1 MTGVATSVSLVLL
14 YFGIASAYVALA
26 FVANASGVATP
37 WLIIGALAACLALP
51 FVVATIS
58 FTLAWI
64 FRTPRPPSCMI
75 GPIASLRMFVG
86 EARAI
91 ARSHPRMA
99 FGWWLM
105 RDPPPAPAVTPVL
118 LLHGVLCNAGIW
130 RGTIPR
136 LRAAGCR
143 PVYTL
148 SYGPPTA
155 SIEHFAEQLDAKIEA
170 ICNATGAARVALVTH
185 SMGGLVARAY
195 LRRFGGVRIRCVV
208 TIGAPHHGSVDAW
221 MFPGECL
228 AQMRPGNAWLAA
240 LNAEPPPAATRIVS
254 LWSRHD
260 SMVAPQASAELAGAE
275 NVAFIGIGHNALVDH
290 PAIVAR
296 VVMELAR
303 A

>member
-1 MTGVATSVSLVLL
+1 MKDVATSVSLVLL
-14 YFGIASAYVALA
+14 YLGIASAYMALA
-26 FVANASGVATP
+26 FAATASGVATP
-37 WLIIGALAACLALP
+37 WLIVGALAACLALP
-51 FVVATIS
+51 FAVTTMS

-64 FRTPRPPSCMI
+64 FRTPRPPAYRI
-75 GPIASLRMFVG
+75 GLASSVRMFID
-86 EARAI
+86 EAMAI

-105 RDPPPAPAVTPVL
+105 RDPPPERAAAPVL

-130 RGTIPR
+130 HGTIPR
-136 LRAAGCR
+136 LVAAGCG

-148 SYGPPTA
+148 SYAPPTA
-155 SIEHFAEQLDAKIEA
+155 SIERFAEQLDAKIEA
-170 ICNATGAARVALVTH
+170 ICNATGAARVAIVTH

-195 LRRFGGVRIRCVV
+195 MRRFGGVRVRCLV
-208 TIGAPHHGSVDAW
+208 TVGAPHHGSIDAW

-240 LNAEPPPAATRIVS
+240 LNGYANPSATRIVS

-260 SMVAPQASAELAGAE
+260 SMVAPQASAELAGAD
-275 NVAFIGIGHNALVDH
+275 NIAFTGIGHNALVEH
-290 PAIVAR
+290 PDVVAR
-296 VVMELAR
+296 IIAELSR

>member
-1 MTGVATSVSLVLL
+1 MRGVATSISLLLL
-14 YFGIASAYVALA
+14 YCGIACAYVALA
-26 FVANASGVATP
+26 LVAGGVATP
-37 WLIIGALAACLALP
+37 WLIVGALAACLALP
-51 FVVATIS
+51 LVVAAIS
-58 FTLAWI
+58 FTLAWV

-75 GPIASLRMFVG
+75 GPIASLRMFMG
-86 EARAI
+86 EAMAI

-105 RDPPPAPAVTPVL
+105 RDPPAEPAANPVL

-136 LRAAGCR
+136 LAAAGCG

-155 SIEHFAEQLDAKIEA
+155 SIELFAEQLAAKIEA

-185 SMGGLVARAY
+185 SMGGLVARAH
-195 LRRFGGVRIRCVV
+195 LRRWGGARVRCLV
-208 TIGAPHHGSVDAW
+208 TVGAPHHGSVDAW

-228 AQMRPGNAWLAA
+228 AQMRPGNAWLGA
-240 LNAEPPPAATRIVS
+240 LNAEPAPAGTRIVS

-260 SMVAPQASAELAGAE
+260 SMVAPQASAELAGAD
-275 NVAFIGIGHNALVDH
+275 NVPFIGVGHNALVEH
-290 PAIVAR
+290 SAIVAR
-296 VVMELAR
+296 VVAELSR
-303 A
+303 R

>member
-1 MTGVATSVSLVLL
+1 VATSVSLILL
-14 YFGIASAYVALA
+14 YFGIACGYIALA
-26 FVANASGVATP
+26 FAATAGGIDLP
-37 WLIIGALAACLALP
+37 WLIVGALAACLALP

-64 FRTPRPPSCMI
+64 FRTPRPPVFMI
-75 GPIASLRMFVG
+75 GPVASVRMYVG
-86 EARAI
+86 EAMAI

-105 RDPPPAPAVTPVL
+105 RDPPARPAASPVL

-130 RGTIPR
+130 RGTIAR
-136 LRAAGCR
+136 LARAGCG

-155 SIEHFAEQLDAKIEA
+155 SIELFAEQLDAKIEA
-170 ICNATGAARVALVTH
+170 ICVATGAARLALVTH

-195 LRRFGGVRIRCVV
+195 LRRFGGARIRCLV
-208 TIGAPHHGSVDAW
+208 TVGAPHHGSVDAW

-228 AQMRPGNAWLAA
+228 AQMRPGNAWLAK
-240 LNAEPPPAATRIVS
+240 LNAEANPMATRIVS

-260 SMVAPQASAELAGAE
+260 SMVAPQASAELAGAD
-275 NVAFIGIGHNALVDH
+275 NVPFKGIGHNALVEH
-290 PAIVAR
+290 PDIVAR
-296 VVMELAR
+296 VVAELSR